1 MFCGVRR
8 IVGHCSQLHTLQW
21 APNLC
26 IHRSNHTASY
36 FLGPV
41 IYRFKFIL
49 FFVLFTKL
57 EQMICLSMQC
67 ASIKISIVSY
77 VSHSLLLIKLGI
89 GCQFKPPAQ
98 PDKMSLQLFITF
110 KYHSMHAY
118 PSLNTKSLF
127 DALCYVRHLTIMICE
142 VRSMRLLL
150 TSIPEARLH
159 NSCVCPLAVD
169 WTFCI

>member
-1 MFCGVRR
+1 MRKV
-8 IVGHCSQLHTLQW
+8 VDGHCSQLHTLQW

-26 IHRSNHTASY
+26 VHGGNHTASY

-41 IYRFKFIL
+41 IYRFKFML
-49 FFVLFTKL
+49 LFVLFTKL

-67 ASIKISIVSY
+67 ASFKISIVSY

-89 GCQFKPPAQ
+89 GCQFNHQRSQIRCHYNYLSPSIIIPCMYTPA
-98 PDKMSLQLFITF
+98 
-110 KYHSMHAY
+110 
-118 PSLNTKSLF
+118 NTKSLF